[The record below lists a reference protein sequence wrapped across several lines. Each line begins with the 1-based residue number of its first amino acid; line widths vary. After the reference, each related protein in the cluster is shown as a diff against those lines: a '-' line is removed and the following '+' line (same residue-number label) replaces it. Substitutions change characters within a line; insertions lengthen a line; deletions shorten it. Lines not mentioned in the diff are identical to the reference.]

1 MSEWFWHAAPSPEP
15 AGAAPEL
22 PSVPPLPAALSAAPS
37 PVPPFPAELSADPPR
52 TESAGRHPLG
62 GRRLAVFALALALV
76 SALAGGLIGGGL
88 GSLVGGG
95 TGRTVATVVG
105 ALGGGFVGNE
115 LERNQS
121 QVVFEISVRY
131 DDGTWATIRQ
141 NSPTGLRVGDRVVVT
156 DNGIQLLG
164 N

>member
-1 MSEWFWHAAPSPEP
+1 MHQCMQGSTLRRAAVTLTLVALTLAGCAPQPSFQVVQ
-15 AGAAPEL
+15 APLARTGTVESVRESVDQKN
-22 PSVPPLPAALSAAPS
+22 PS
-37 PVPPFPAELSADPPR
+37 
-52 TESAGRHPLG
+52 GLG
-62 GRRLAVFALALALV
+62 LI
-76 SALAGGLIGGGL
+76 AGGLIGGGL

-115 LERNQS
+115 LERS
-121 QVVFEISVRY
+121 QTQLVQEISVKY
-131 DDGTWATIRQ
+131 DDGSWATIRQ